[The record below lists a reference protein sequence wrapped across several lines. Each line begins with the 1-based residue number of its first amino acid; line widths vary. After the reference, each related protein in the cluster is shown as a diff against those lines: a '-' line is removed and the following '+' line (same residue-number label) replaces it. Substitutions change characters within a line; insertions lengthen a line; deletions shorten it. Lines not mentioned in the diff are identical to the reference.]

1 MAKAK
6 EQLTKENSNDN
17 PARRDNSE
25 REENQQELMLA
36 NDETRLAET
45 TARAADDQPVDMEEL
60 EKYAD
65 QGLSKS
71 AADNLVPLIYILQ
84 KGSPQVDD
92 SNQSYLDGAKAG
104 DIWLRNAPN
113 PLIKS
118 DDGLLFQPCYFEIS
132 WLEWI
137 PRERGGGFVAR
148 HPNLAKAEQCP
159 IADIIV
165 SKDPRNPNKIKYTR
179 PNGNEVI
186 MNRNHIGY
194 ALNNGMALPY
204 VIPMS
209 GTGHT
214 TSRTWMMVM
223 NQRLTASGKSV
234 PSWDGIYRMRTRPRT
249 NQMGTWHM
257 WEIKFER
264 RASKIEFIRGKTL
277 HEAFLSGVQ
286 AAETPPTVEDHADAD
301 NPM

>member
-6 EQLTKENSNDN
+6 EQIK
-17 PARRDNSE
+17 
-25 REENQQELMLA
+25 EENQQELVLA
-36 NDETRLAET
+36 NANLP
-45 TARAADDQPVDMEEL
+45 ADDQPVDMEEL

-84 KGSPQVDD
+84 KGSPQVDED
-92 SNQSYLDGAKAG
+92 SQSYIDGAKAG
-104 DIWLRNAPN
+104 NIWLRNAPN
-113 PLIKS
+113 PLITS
-118 DDGLLFQPCYFEIS
+118 DEGLLFQPCYFEIS

-148 HPNLAKAEQCP
+148 HPNLPKAEKCP
-159 IADIIV
+159 VADVITSV
-165 SKDPRNPNKIKYTR
+165 DPRNPNKIKYTR
-179 PNGNEVI
+179 PNGNELI

-234 PSWDGIYRMRTRPRT
+234 PSWDGIYRMRTRSRT

-257 WEIKFER
+257 WEITFER
-264 RASKIEFIRGKTL
+264 RANKAEFIRGRTL
-277 HEAFLSGVQ
+277 HEAFVSGAQ
-286 AAETPPTVEDHADAD
+286 AAETPPSSEDHTAGADS
-301 NPM
+301 PM